1 MDIAQDKMREMLRL
15 MYAIRGFE
23 LKAQDMFRE
32 GLAVGQF
39 LGALHSYEGQE
50 AVAVGVC
57 ACLNRDDYVLSS
69 HRGHGH
75 FLAKGGDM
83 QAMMAELLGKETGA
97 SHGRGGSMHMFEP
110 DLGLLGG
117 NGIVGGGTPLALGPA
132 FAAQYRGTE
141 QVTVCF
147 LGEGAA
153 AQGVFHESLGLASLW
168 ALPVIYVCENN
179 LWAATTPI
187 SDGWAVEDLAPRA
200 ESFGMPGVTV
210 DGNDLLA
217 VCEAAGEAVGRAR
230 SGDGPTLIE
239 AKTYRHRP
247 HCMVIPEHRDEDELD
262 TWRERDPIPRFESYL
277 REGELMTEAEMRE
290 LRDAIDEELQAA
302 VDFAKA
308 SPLPDPSG
316 YAEYLW
322 A

>member
-1 MDIAQDKMREMLRL
+1 MDIAQDQLKEMLRL

-50 AVAVGVC
+50 AIAVGVC

-153 AQGVFHESLGLASLW
+153 TQGVFHESLGLASLW

-247 HCMVIPEHRDEDELD
+247 HCMVIPEHRDEDELAM
-262 TWRERDPIPRFESYL
+262 WRERDPIPRFESYL
-277 REGELMTEAEMRE
+277 REGDLLSEAEMQE
-290 LRDAIDEELQAA
+290 LRDAIDAELQAA

-308 SPLPDPSG
+308 SPLPDPSAH
-316 YAEYLW
+316 AEYLW

>member
-1 MDIAQDKMREMLRL
+1 MDIAQDKLIEMLRL
-15 MYAIRGFE
+15 MQSIRGFE
-23 LKAQDMFRE
+23 KKAQELFRE

-57 ACLNRDDYVLSS
+57 ACLTPDDYVLST

-83 QAMMAELLGKETGA
+83 RAMMAELLGKETGV
-97 SHGRGGSMHMFEP
+97 SRGRGGSMHMFDP
-110 DLGLLGG
+110 ALGLLGG

-132 FAAQYRGTE
+132 FAAQYRGTD

-153 AQGVFHESLGLASLW
+153 TQGAFHESLGLASLW
-168 ALPVIYVCENN
+168 SLPVIYVCENN
-179 LWAATTPI
+179 LWAATTPV
-187 SDGWAVEDLAPRA
+187 SHSWPVHDLAPRA
-200 ESFGMPGVTV
+200 ESFGMAGATV
-210 DGNDLLA
+210 DGNDVLA
-217 VCEAAGEAVGRAR
+217 VHEVAGEAVARAR
-230 SGDGPTLIE
+230 GGDGPTLVE

-247 HCMVIPEHRDEDELD
+247 HCMVIPEHREAEELEQ
-262 TWRERDPIPRFESYL
+262 WRRRDPIPRFERHL
-277 REGELMTEAEMRE
+277 LDTGVMTEAEIEE
-290 LRDAIDEELQAA
+290 LRAGVDAELEAA
-302 VDFAKA
+302 ADFARS
-308 SPLPDPSG
+308 SPLPDPAA
-316 YAEYLW
+316 YADYLW

>member
-1 MDIAQDKMREMLRL
+1 MDMAQSQLKEMLRL
-15 MYAIRGFE
+15 MYTIRGFE

-32 GLAVGQF
+32 GLAAGQF

-83 QAMMAELLGKETGA
+83 RVMMAELLGKETGA
-97 SHGRGGSMHMFEP
+97 S
-110 DLGLLGG
+110 
-117 NGIVGGGTPLALGPA
+117 
-132 FAAQYRGTE
+132 Q
-141 QVTVCF
+141 
-147 LGEGAA
+147 
-153 AQGVFHESLGLASLW
+153 LGLASLW
-168 ALPVIYVCENN
+168 SLPVVYVCENN

-187 SDGWAVEDLAPRA
+187 TDGWAVEDLAPRA
-200 ESFGMPGVTV
+200 ESFGMPGLTV

-217 VCEAAGEAVGRAR
+217 VRDAAAEAVARAR

-247 HCMVIPEHRDEDELD
+247 HCMIIPEHRDEDELAM
-262 TWRERDPIPRFESYL
+262 WRERDPIPRFENYL
-277 REGELMTEAEMRE
+277 REGDLMTEAEMQG
-290 LRDAIDEELQAA
+290 LRDAIDAELQAA
-302 VDFAKA
+302 VEFAKA
-308 SPLPDPSG
+308 SPLPDPSA